1 MPLIAIPDIA
11 FTALS
16 RRAHADG
23 VDPADLLDALFRPL
37 IAEDADDSSAAPAA
51 AKVEPDSANDLEP
64 EPLGGTLGMLIEQYV
79 AAYVR
84 AEQAKAKANA
94 ERADRSDRERAEAD
108 AALAWEETLRRSAEL
123 LTALDALATGT
134 VKAVPDARLPVCT
147 WQRGIVEVR
156 ANTSDNSRSVRVRYT
171 PAQAVAAGAAL
182 IACAAVA
189 DSDSAT
195 QLTPILPPF
204 PERPSTADSAAAGT
218 RRTR

>member
-51 AKVEPDSANDLEP
+51 AEVEPDSANDLEP

-84 AEQAKAKANA
+84 AEQAKANV
-94 ERADRSDRERAEAD
+94 ERADGSDRERAEAD

-134 VKAVPDARLPVCT
+134 VKAVPDTRLPVCT
-147 WQRGIVEVR
+147 WQRGVVEVR
-156 ANTSDNSRSVRVRYT
+156 AITSDNSRSVRVRYT

-189 DSDSAT
+189 DSDSAA

-204 PERPSTADSAAAGT
+204 PEHPSAADSAAAGT